1 LALALTSTSVSV
13 SGAGCGW
20 RRERFGVVAVAGI
33 TPALKPK
40 LVMVVFLRSLVRVR
54 GWDWL
59 SVSDIGQSAE
69 GGHDKQGT
77 DSPDGMY
84 NVKSLSL
91 SLSLPASRDPKS
103 AYEKHV
109 QEVQH

>member
-20 RRERFGVVAVAGI
+20 RRERFGVVAVAGV

-54 GWDWL
+54 GWDWV
-59 SVSDIGQSAE
+59 SVTLDSQLKE
-69 GGHDKQGT
+69 GMT
-77 DSPDGMY
+77 
-84 NVKSLSL
+84 
-91 SLSLPASRDPKS
+91 SR
-103 AYEKHV
+103 V
-109 QEVQH
+109 QTHLMGCTM

>member
-1 LALALTSTSVSV
+1 
-13 SGAGCGW
+13 
-20 RRERFGVVAVAGI
+20 
-33 TPALKPK
+33 
-40 LVMVVFLRSLVRVR
+40 VFLRSLVRVR
-54 GWDWL
+54 GWDWV
-59 SVSDIGQSAE
+59 SVSDDIGQSAE

-91 SLSLPASRDPKS
+91 SLSLPASRHPQS